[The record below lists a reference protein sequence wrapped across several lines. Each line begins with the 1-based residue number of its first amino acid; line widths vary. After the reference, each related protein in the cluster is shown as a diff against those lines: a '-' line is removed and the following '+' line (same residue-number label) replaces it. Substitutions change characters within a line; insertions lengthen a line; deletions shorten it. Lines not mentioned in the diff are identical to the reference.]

1 MNSLQKLGDHMRR
14 KAKKKEVDL
23 ELLHTIYELQWEW
36 KQIQN
41 MVDNSIE
48 PMEESLYKQSIAQS
62 KYLFLLREAR
72 YRKLSAIRYH

>member
-1 MNSLQKLGDHMRR
+1 MRR

-23 ELLHTIYELQWEW
+23 ELLHTIYKLQWEW

-41 MVDNSIE
+41 LVDNSIE

-72 YRKLSAIRYH
+72 YRDLSAIRYH